1 MINHEGREEHVV
13 EMKDSIEGRSAVRH
27 MISAVSIA
35 AVSILLVLVPL
46 LAHHGT
52 AALDTGKEIT
62 LKGTVTEWIWSNPHC
77 FLQFDAKDDT
87 GTVRNWAVETQNPTA
102 MTQRGW
108 ARTSFKAGDEVT
120 VILEPVK
127 NGQPIGRLLTAVRA
141 DGQKLVAAPPTPPVT
156 AP

>member
-1 MINHEGREEHVV
+1 M
-13 EMKDSIEGRSAVRH
+13 AVRK
-27 MISAVSIA
+27 IFLGVVIA
-35 AVSILLVLVPL
+35 ANVLLLSVPL
-46 LAHHGT
+46 FAHHGA
-52 AALDTGKEIT
+52 AALDTGKEVT

-108 ARTSFKAGDEVT
+108 SRTSFKAGDTVT
-120 VILEPVK
+120 VTLEPVK
-127 NGQPIGRLLTAVRA
+127 NGQPIGRILTLVLAN
-141 DGQKLVAAPPTPPVT
+141 GEKLVAAPPTILPT

>member
-1 MINHEGREEHVV
+1 VRNIT
-13 EMKDSIEGRSAVRH
+13 IAVT
-27 MISAVSIA
+27 ITAVG
-35 AVSILLVLVPL
+35 VLLVSAPL

-52 AALDTGKEIT
+52 AALDTGKEVT

-87 GTVRNWAVETQNPTA
+87 GQVRNWAVETQNPTA

-108 ARTSFKAGDEVT
+108 SRSAFKAGDEVT

-127 NGQPIGRLLTAVRA
+127 NGQPIGRLLTVVLPN
-141 DGQKLVAAPPTPPVT
+141 GQKLIAAPPTTPAA